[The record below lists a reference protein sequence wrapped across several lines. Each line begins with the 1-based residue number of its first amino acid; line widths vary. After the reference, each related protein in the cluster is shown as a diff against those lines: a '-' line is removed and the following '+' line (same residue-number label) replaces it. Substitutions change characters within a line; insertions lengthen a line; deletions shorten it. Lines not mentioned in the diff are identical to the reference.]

1 MSMFTIIMILFL
13 LERADPSHLV
23 DAQCTV
29 NFAVINAGFEVEGT
43 LKVKNAD
50 IRFDPD
56 NLLQASIQVTA
67 DPSSI
72 ETGIGI
78 RDKHL
83 RRSDYFDTN
92 TYPEIR
98 LQSKSFRHA
107 RKNEFVGKFDLTIKS
122 TTKEITIPFTRKKK
136 GNTTYY
142 EGDFEINRLNFNIGE
157 NSLTLSESVRINV
170 SASGNF

>member
-1 MSMFTIIMILFL
+1 MFNIIMILFL
-13 LERADPSHLV
+13 LERADPIHLV

-29 NFAVINAGFEVEGT
+29 NFTVINAGLEVEGT
-43 LKVKNAD
+43 LKVKNAN

-56 NLLQASIQVTA
+56 NLRQATIQVSG

-98 LQSKSFRHA
+98 LQSKSFRP
-107 RKNEFVGKFDLTIKS
+107 I
-122 TTKEITIPFTRKKK
+122 RKK
-136 GNTTYY
+136 
-142 EGDFEINRLNFNIGE
+142 
-157 NSLTLSESVRINV
+157 
-170 SASGNF
+170 